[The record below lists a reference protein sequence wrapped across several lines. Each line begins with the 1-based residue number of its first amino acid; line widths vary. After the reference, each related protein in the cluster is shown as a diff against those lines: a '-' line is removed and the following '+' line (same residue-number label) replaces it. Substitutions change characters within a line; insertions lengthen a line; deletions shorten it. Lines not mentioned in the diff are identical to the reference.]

1 MSETV
6 LHYINGKKTS
16 GSSTRKAD
24 VFNPALGEKT
34 SEVVMGVAADVDA
47 AVQAAKASF
56 PAWAN
61 TPPVRRARVI
71 FKFLELVKRDKEK
84 LAAAITSE
92 HGKVFTD
99 ACGEVERGI
108 EVGIFMWY
116 ACAVER

>member
-34 SEVVMGVAADVDA
+34 AEGDGVAADVDA

-61 TPPVRRARVI
+61 TR
-71 FKFLELVKRDKEK
+71 L
-84 LAAAITSE
+84 
-92 HGKVFTD
+92 
-99 ACGEVERGI
+99 
-108 EVGIFMWY
+108 
-116 ACAVER
+116 CAVHG

>member
-34 SEVVMGVAADVDA
+34 AEVVMGVAADVDA

-71 FKFLELVKRDKEK
+71 FKFLEL
-84 LAAAITSE
+84 LSAIRKTGRCDTSE
-92 HGKVFTD
+92 H
-99 ACGEVERGI
+99 ARCSLMLREVERGMRCWNFH
-108 EVGIFMWY
+108 VVC
-116 ACAVER
+116 CAVER

>member
-34 SEVVMGVAADVDA
+34 AEVVMGVAADVDA
-47 AVQAAKASF
+47 AVQAAKTAF

-61 TPPVRRARVI
+61 TPPVRRARVM

-84 LAAAITSE
+84 LAAAITSCLLY
-92 HGKVFTD
+92 TSPSPRD
-99 ACGEVERGI
+99 MSASR
-108 EVGIFMWY
+108 MPSS
-116 ACAVER
+116 A